1 VGFKQSRTETRP
13 DRQLA
18 VIISEELDE
27 RVHQLLD
34 FRFVG
39 AVFSRANTLAEAAD
53 HELSRGSFKCGARCA
68 ELLHDVM
75 AIAPFVASAH
85 RAQPERDMT
94 GDGRGWGEPSSASR
108 RSLIFSA
115 ECARSLLRCAI
126 WSGRRSK
133 RICRSLAW
141 LPDALPSDR
150 EVSSADRRS
159 SSLSGSVSITLV
171 AYVPELLQA

>member
-1 VGFKQSRTETRP
+1 MGFKQSRTETRP

-94 GDGRGWGEPSSASR
+94 GDGRGLGGTVVGESPITYIQR
-108 RSLIFSA
+108 RV
-115 ECARSLLRCAI
+115 
-126 WSGRRSK
+126 
-133 RICRSLAW
+133 
-141 LPDALPSDR
+141 R
-150 EVSSADRRS
+150 E
-159 SSLSGSVSITLV
+159 IV
-171 AYVPELLQA
+171 AKMRDLERPP

>member
-1 VGFKQSRTETRP
+1 MGFKQSRTETRP

-94 GDGRGWGEPSSASR
+94 GDGRGLGGNRRRRVADHLYSAPS
-108 RSLIFSA
+108 
-115 ECARSLLRCAI
+115 ARDRC
-126 WSGRRSK
+126 
-133 RICRSLAW
+133 
-141 LPDALPSDR
+141 
-150 EVSSADRRS
+150 
-159 SSLSGSVSITLV
+159 
-171 AYVPELLQA
+171 